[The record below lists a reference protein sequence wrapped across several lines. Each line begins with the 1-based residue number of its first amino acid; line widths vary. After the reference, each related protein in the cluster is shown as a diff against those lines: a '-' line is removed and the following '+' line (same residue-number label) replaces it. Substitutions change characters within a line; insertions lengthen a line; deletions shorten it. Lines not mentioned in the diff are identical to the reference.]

1 MVINRLYVLYLFCF
15 NRKYTN
21 TRIKGDMKKSILF
34 IITLAFLNAC
44 AEYSAFV
51 GPSLTMAKS
60 GSVLQSGTSL
70 ATSYGI
76 KKAIGKSPGE
86 YVLSMAKKNHK
97 LAMDK
102 KNHKL
107 DTRLNENNNIIL
119 AQNDNIRECETI
131 HSSPLT
137 EIFFDTLDEIDCLR
151 DPFSNIK

>member
-1 MVINRLYVLYLFCF
+1 MVINGLYVLYLFCF
-15 NRKYTN
+15 NKKYTN
-21 TRIKGDMKKSILF
+21 TRIKGDMKKSILL

-44 AEYSAFV
+44 AEYTAFV
-51 GPSLTMAKS
+51 GPSITMAKS

-76 KKAIGKSPGE
+76 KKAIGQSPGE
-86 YVLSMAKKNHK
+86 YVLS
-97 LAMDK
+97 LAK

-107 DTRLNENNNIIL
+107 DTLSDKNNNIIL
-119 AQNDNIRECETI
+119 AQNDNIRECETM

-151 DPFSNIK
+151 DPFSILK

>member
-1 MVINRLYVLYLFCF
+1 
-15 NRKYTN
+15 
-21 TRIKGDMKKSILF
+21 MKKSILL

-44 AEYSAFV
+44 AEYTAFV
-51 GPSLTMAKS
+51 GPSITMAKS

-76 KKAIGKSPGE
+76 KKAIGQSPGE
-86 YVLSMAKKNHK
+86 YVLS
-97 LAMDK
+97 LAK

-107 DTRLNENNNIIL
+107 DTLSDKNNNIIL
-119 AQNDNIRECETI
+119 AQNDNIRECETM

-151 DPFSNIK
+151 DPFSILK

>member
-1 MVINRLYVLYLFCF
+1 MVIKYLYVDYLFCF

-21 TRIKGDMKKSILF
+21 TRIKGDMKKSIIL

-51 GPSLTMAKS
+51 GPTLTLAKS

-76 KKAIGKSPGE
+76 KKAIGQSPSE
-86 YVLSMAKKNHK
+86 YVLS
-97 LAMDK
+97 LAK

>member
-1 MVINRLYVLYLFCF
+1 MVINGLYVLYLFCF

-21 TRIKGDMKKSILF
+21 TRIKGDMKKSILL

-44 AEYSAFV
+44 AEYTAFV
-51 GPSLTMAKS
+51 GPSITMAKS

-76 KKAIGKSPGE
+76 KKAIGQSPGE
-86 YVLSMAKKNHK
+86 YVLS
-97 LAMDK
+97 LAK

-151 DPFSNIK
+151 DPFSTLK

>member
-1 MVINRLYVLYLFCF
+1 MVINGLYVFYLFCF
-15 NRKYTN
+15 NKKYTN
-21 TRIKGDMKKSILF
+21 TRIKGDMKKSIIL

-44 AEYSAFV
+44 AEYSALV

-76 KKAIGKSPGE
+76 KKAIGQSPGE
-86 YVLSMAKKNHK
+86 YVLS
-97 LAMDK
+97 LAK

-107 DTRLNENNNIIL
+107 DTLSDKNNNIIL
-119 AQNDNIRECETI
+119 AQNDNIRECETM

>member
-1 MVINRLYVLYLFCF
+1 MVINGLYVLYLFCF

-21 TRIKGDMKKSILF
+21 TRIKGDMKKSIIL

-76 KKAIGKSPGE
+76 KKAIGQSPGE
-86 YVLSMAKKNHK
+86 YVLS
-97 LAMDK
+97 LAK

-119 AQNDNIRECETI
+119 AQNDNIRECETM

>member
-1 MVINRLYVLYLFCF
+1 MVINGLYVLYLFCF
-15 NRKYTN
+15 NRKYIN
-21 TRIKGDMKKSILF
+21 TRIKGDMKKSILL

-44 AEYSAFV
+44 AEYSALV

-76 KKAIGKSPGE
+76 KKAIGQSPSE
-86 YVLSMAKKNHK
+86 YVLS
-97 LAMDK
+97 LAK

>member
-1 MVINRLYVLYLFCF
+1 MVIKYLYVDYLFCF

-76 KKAIGKSPGE
+76 KKAIGQSPSE
-86 YVLSMAKKNHK
+86 YVLS
-97 LAMDK
+97 LAK

-151 DPFSNIK
+151 DPFSIFK

>member
-1 MVINRLYVLYLFCF
+1 MVINGLYVLYLFCF

-21 TRIKGDMKKSILF
+21 TRIKGDMKKSIIL

-76 KKAIGKSPGE
+76 KKAIGQSPGE
-86 YVLSMAKKNHK
+86 YVLSMA
-97 LAMDK
+97 K

-119 AQNDNIRECETI
+119 AQNDNIRECETM

-151 DPFSNIK
+151 DPFSILK

>member
-1 MVINRLYVLYLFCF
+1 
-15 NRKYTN
+15 
-21 TRIKGDMKKSILF
+21 MKKSILL

-44 AEYSAFV
+44 AEYSALV

-76 KKAIGKSPGE
+76 KKAIGQSPSE
-86 YVLSMAKKNHK
+86 YVLSVAKKNHK
-97 LAMDK
+97 LDI
-102 KNHKL
+102 
-107 DTRLNENNNIIL
+107 RLNENNNIIL

>member
-1 MVINRLYVLYLFCF
+1 
-15 NRKYTN
+15 
-21 TRIKGDMKKSILF
+21 MKKSILL

-76 KKAIGKSPGE
+76 KKAIGQSPSE
-86 YVLSMAKKNHK
+86 YVLS
-97 LAMDK
+97 LAK

>member
-1 MVINRLYVLYLFCF
+1 MVINGLYVLYLFCF

-21 TRIKGDMKKSILF
+21 TRIKGDMKKSILL

-76 KKAIGKSPGE
+76 KKAIGQSPGE
-86 YVLSMAKKNHK
+86 YVLSLAKKNHK
-97 LAMDK
+97 PDTL
-102 KNHKL
+102 L
-107 DTRLNENNNIIL
+107 DQNNNITLAQNNNITL
-119 AQNDNIRECETI
+119 AQNDNIRECETT
-131 HSSPLT
+131 HSSSLT

-151 DPFSNIK
+151 DPFSTLK

>member
-21 TRIKGDMKKSILF
+21 TRIKGDMKKSIIL

-76 KKAIGKSPGE
+76 KKAIGQSPGE
-86 YVLSMAKKNHK
+86 YVLS
-97 LAMDK
+97 LAK

>member
-1 MVINRLYVLYLFCF
+1 MVINGLYVLYLFCF

-21 TRIKGDMKKSILF
+21 TRIKGDMKKSIIL

-51 GPSLTMAKS
+51 GPSITMAKS

-76 KKAIGKSPGE
+76 KKAIGQSPGE
-86 YVLSMAKKNHK
+86 YVLS
-97 LAMDK
+97 LAK

>member
-1 MVINRLYVLYLFCF
+1 MVINGLYVLYLFCF

-21 TRIKGDMKKSILF
+21 TRIKGDMKKSIIL

-76 KKAIGKSPGE
+76 KKAIGQSPGE
-86 YVLSMAKKNHK
+86 YVLSLAKKNHK
-97 LAMDK
+97 PDTL
-102 KNHKL
+102 L
-107 DTRLNENNNIIL
+107 DQNNNITLAQNNNITL
-119 AQNDNIRECETI
+119 AQNDSIRECETT

-151 DPFSNIK
+151 DPFSIFK